1 MRISRHSMFM
11 QMAQAAARRSTCYRL
26 NVGALVVQGVD
37 VLGIGYNGAPSG
49 QPHCTGQ
56 GCQYFDSSKC
66 GVMHAEENA
75 IGRAASRAKL
85 IYRHHI
91 DCVLYVT
98 HSPCDDCVT
107 RVLQGGLRF
116 SEVYFETTYR
126 ITAPIDRLL
135 YHEVKVFHLLPS
147 GMMVDKSTGLLCEQ

>member
-66 GVMHAEENA
+66 GVVHAEENA
-75 IGRAASRAKL
+75 IGRATFRATP
-85 IYRHHI
+85 HS
-91 DCVLYVT
+91 CVLYVT

-107 RVLQGGLRF
+107 RILQGGLRF
-116 SEVYFETTYR
+116 SEVYFETAYR

-135 YHEVKVFHLLPS
+135 YHEIKVFQLLPS
-147 GMMVDKSTGLLCEQ
+147 GMMVNKSTGILCEQ